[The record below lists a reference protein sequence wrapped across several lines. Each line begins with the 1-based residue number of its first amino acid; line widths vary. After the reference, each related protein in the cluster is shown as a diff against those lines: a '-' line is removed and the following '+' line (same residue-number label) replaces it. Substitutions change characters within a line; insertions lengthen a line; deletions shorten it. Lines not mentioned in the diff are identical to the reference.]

1 MEEKEQQIIR
11 DILAILAYEGDP
23 EAFIKDFFTSS
34 KYEAMTT
41 LLQTLPKDRLE
52 HLEQRLLQGVKD
64 ASAKATVLEYVSKE
78 VYEASLKQT
87 IAKNLQEFIA
97 VALRELRDRPAEK
110 ERLLAYVTAH
120 ALPLP
125 TSV

>member
-1 MEEKEQQIIR
+1 MEAKEKQIIR

-34 KYEAMTT
+34 KYEAMTA
-41 LLQTLPKDRLE
+41 LLQTLPKDHLDQ
-52 HLEQRLLQGVKD
+52 LEQKLLQGVKD
-64 ASAKATVLEYVSKE
+64 ASAKATILEYVSKE
-78 VYEASLKQT
+78 GYDASLKQT

-97 VALRELRDRPAEK
+97 VALRELRDRPTEK
-110 ERLLAYVTAH
+110 EKLTAYVTDH

-125 TSV
+125 ASV